1 MMSTGR
7 IQRALGERWQTPLV
21 LVGFFLAWQV
31 LVMLFRV
38 PEVFLPSPLSAL
50 GHLLLPQPDADYNWL
65 LHIRTTLG
73 ELLISFAVT
82 AAAGICLAIAIA
94 WSPLLR
100 RTVLPFFVFLNSLPL
115 IAVAPLILLWFGY
128 GLFTNVLIAFLVSFF
143 PVVINTVTGLEEV
156 EEDLLDL
163 VRYLH
168 ARKWQVFLKIR
179 IPNSLPYILSGLK
192 ISSTMCVV
200 GAIVGEFIGSNRGLG
215 YVIINGQF
223 TMDTPPIFS
232 ALILVSLLGV
242 GLFGLVT
249 LAERLLMPWQRRQAM
264 NE

>member
-1 MMSTGR
+1 MRNG
-7 IQRALGERWQTPLV
+7 WQTSLV
-21 LVGFFLAWQV
+21 IAAFFLLWQI

-50 GHLLLPQPDADYNWL
+50 NHLLLPQPDANYNWL
-65 LHIRTTLG
+65 VHIRTTLG

-82 AAAGICLAIAIA
+82 AAAGVSLAIAIA
-94 WSPLLR
+94 WSRLLR
-100 RTVLPFFVFLNSLPL
+100 QTVLPFFVFLNSLPL

-128 GLFTNVLIAFLVSFF
+128 GLFTNIFIAFLVSFF
-143 PVVINTVTGLEEV
+143 PVVINTVTGLDEV
-156 EEDLLDL
+156 DEDLLDL

-179 IPNSLPYILSGLK
+179 IPNSLPYIFSGLK

-200 GAIVGEFIGSNRGLG
+200 GAIVGEFIGSDRGLG
-215 YVIINGQF
+215 YVVINGQL

-232 ALILVSLLGV
+232 ALILISLLGV
-242 GLFGLVT
+242 GLFGLVAM
-249 LAERLLMPWQRRQAM
+249 AERLLMPWQRRRAVD
-264 NE
+264 E